1 MLPTKTTRLL
11 EAFGL
16 CLLASVLFASTLP
29 AQQPMEDVVYL
40 ENGSVIRGTILEQT
54 PGESLRIET
63 RDGNTFV
70 FDMEEV
76 ERITRE
82 AAVEIGGPKSP
93 GTALTLALFP
103 GIIGVQ
109 GVGQWYNGD
118 ILKGFLFFGAGVA
131 GGNLALVGSEVSE
144 NGSDDDGSGQFVAGS
159 ILYLTSLIWSSID
172 AYQTAQ
178 RINRERGYAFDPR
191 SGVTLGFN
199 PARGGS
205 WELGFR
211 TPVGF

>member
-1 MLPTKTTRLL
+1 MLPTKTTRPL

-63 RDGNTFV
+63 RDGNIFV

-82 AAVEIGGPKSP
+82 AAVEIGGPKSS

-118 ILKGFLFFGAGVA
+118 ILKGFLFFGAGIV
-131 GGNLALVGSEVSE
+131 GGNMILSDPADSGDGTDEDVS
-144 NGSDDDGSGQFVAGS
+144 GRVVAGS
-159 ILYLTSLIWSSID
+159 IIWLTSLVWSSID

-178 RINRERGYAFDPR
+178 RISRERGYAFDPR